1 MTAPD
6 PPAVVPAE
14 GDRWVVLGPADSILV
29 SEAGPEEFVHDA
41 HPGHG
46 APPVLLV
53 DDPASRVWVVA
64 TDDDAPPPGACFVP
78 AWELISR
85 LAPDAFAVMARARML
100 AAWQRDHRFCGRCGV
115 PTTAAA
121 DEHAVVCGACGLRSY
136 PRISPVI
143 IVRITRGDEIL
154 LARPVRAGRALYSV
168 LAGFVEA
175 GESLEETVVREVA
188 EEVGVRIRG
197 LAYFGSQP
205 WPFPHALMVA
215 FTAEWAGGELTPRPG
230 EIVAAGWYR
239 RDAVPEIPPRGSIAR
254 ALIDDF
260 LARGEVG

>member
-6 PPAVVPAE
+6 PPVPVPRE
-14 GDRWVVLGPADSILV
+14 GDRWVVLGPSDSILV
-29 SEAGPEEFVHDA
+29 SVDEPAGFVHDVRPD
-41 HPGHG
+41 H
-46 APPVLLV
+46 
-53 DDPASRVWVVA
+53 
-64 TDDDAPPPGACFVP
+64 APPPLLLTDDAASRLWAVVIESDTPRPGTQFVP

-85 LAPDAFAVMARARML
+85 LGREEFAVMARARML
-100 AAWQRDHRFCGRCGV
+100 VAWQRDHRYCGRCGA
-115 PTTAAA
+115 PTAAA
-121 DEHAVVCGACGLRSY
+121 PDEHAVVCGQCGLRCY

-143 IVRITRGDEIL
+143 IVRITRGEEIL
-154 LARPVRAGRALYSV
+154 LARPVRARRALYSV

-197 LAYFGSQP
+197 LRYFGSQP

-215 FTAEWAGGELTPRPG
+215 FTAEWAGGRLTPRPG
-230 EIVAAGWYR
+230 EIVDAGWYR
-239 RDAVPEIPPRGSIAR
+239 RGALPEIPPRGSTAR

-260 LARGEVG
+260 LAGEATA